1 MLQFPKYKYYFAI
14 FDFIILW
21 LSFIITAFIIYQ
33 YNNLDLAEFFNPSV
47 NSILLFFFYSIVFIF
62 IFQYNGLYKLNI
74 ILIRSAHLAAVI
86 QSIFYGFVTV
96 IVISFLIKV
105 NHVFDSRLSFLVFT
119 ITLFSLLYLIR
130 IEILRNLYKKLK
142 NKQFMRNVLIVGGG
156 KAGKLLAT
164 KLIFEDSLG
173 INILGFADDNKPL
186 DEEIVGGRL
195 VLGKIDDIPNI
206 VKGYDIDEIL
216 IVMDNVSYDR
226 LLEILDICKKL
237 EVNVRLTSELFDVVA
252 QKVQT
257 EKYVDIPV
265 VDVSS
270 RINIRFN
277 LVMKRIFDIF
287 TSLIGLILLSPL
299 FLTIAIIVKLTSPGP
314 IFYYQSRIGK
324 NGQPFRFYKFRSMY
338 VRGGED
344 EERKKMMIEFMK
356 NGYTQAESKK
366 IINASRVTKV
376 GKILRQTSLDELPQL
391 FNVLRGEMSLVGPRP
406 CLPYEFENYAK
417 WQKRRVVVLPGCT
430 GVWQVAGRSSV
441 SFKDSIVLDLY
452 YINNMSPWLDLQIL
466 IKTIPVM
473 LFSRGGK

>member
-1 MLQFPKYKYYFAI
+1 
-14 FDFIILW
+14 
-21 LSFIITAFIIYQ
+21 
-33 YNNLDLAEFFNPSV
+33 
-47 NSILLFFFYSIVFIF
+47 
-62 IFQYNGLYKLNI
+62 
-74 ILIRSAHLAAVI
+74 
-86 QSIFYGFVTV
+86 
-96 IVISFLIKV
+96 
-105 NHVFDSRLSFLVFT
+105 
-119 ITLFSLLYLIR
+119 
-130 IEILRNLYKKLK
+130 
-142 NKQFMRNVLIVGGG
+142 MRNVLIVGGG